1 MSASAIPSSR
11 EDAVSRRTS
20 APKGF
25 TLIELLVVIAIIG
38 VLVGLLLPA
47 VQQAREAARRVACT
61 NHLKQ
66 LGLAAL
72 NYESSNNQLPPL
84 TLDWGNGISTGGR
97 YYATFFA
104 YVLPYM
110 EALTVADLFDMEQP
124 FGHLGG
130 TRPANWEATKNSGC
144 RVPGFLCPSRSGG
157 VRANARG
164 QQPTDYAVV
173 TFRNDHRG
181 WYINGSEQ
189 AIMPSKA
196 KSFDGT
202 NYILKSFTSTRVSDI
217 TDGLSKTFMLGEKH
231 QTATNGSCGG
241 PSSDPGDCT
250 PFFHSMGPNHDYGWG
265 EFYMAR
271 TIKGRPL
278 GKGPTDVIADMR
290 TAGSPTLGSWH
301 PQICQFVMCDG
312 SVAGISVSASQTT
325 LDNLAN
331 KADGNTVSLP

>member
-1 MSASAIPSSR
+1 MTSR
-11 EDAVSRRTS
+11 AQKMRVGCDSG
-20 APKGF
+20 GF
-25 TLIELLVVIAIIG
+25 TLVELLVVIAIIG
-38 VLVGLLLPA
+38 VLIGLLLPA
-47 VQQAREAARRVACT
+47 VQAAREAARRASCT

-110 EALTVADLFDMEQP
+110 EAMTVADLVDMEQP
-124 FGHLGG
+124 FGHLVG
-130 TRPANWEATKNSGC
+130 TRPANWEATKTAGC
-144 RVPGFLCPSRSGG
+144 RVPGFLCPSRGG
-157 VRANARG
+157 GTRVNARG
-164 QQPTDYAVV
+164 QQATDYAVV
-173 TFRNDHRG
+173 TFRNNHQG
-181 WYINGSEQ
+181 WPISGSEQ

-196 KSFDGT
+196 TSFDSA
-202 NYILKSFTSTRVSDI
+202 NFILKSFTSTRVSQI
-217 TDGLSKTFMLGEKH
+217 TDGLSKTLMLGEKH

-265 EFYMAR
+265 EFYMAL
-271 TIKGRPL
+271 TIQGRPL
-278 GKGPTDVIADMR
+278 GKGPTDVISDMR

-301 PQICQFVMCDG
+301 PGMCQFVMCDG
-312 SVAGISVSASQTT
+312 AVVSLSVGTSQTV
-325 LDNLAN
+325 LDNLGN
-331 KADGNTVSLP
+331 KADGNPVSLP

>member
-1 MSASAIPSSR
+1 MRGVCDSA
-11 EDAVSRRTS
+11 
-20 APKGF
+20 GF
-25 TLIELLVVIAIIG
+25 TLVELLVVIAIIG
-38 VLVGLLLPA
+38 VLIGLLLPA
-47 VQQAREAARRVACT
+47 VQAAREAARRAACT

-72 NYESSNNQLPPL
+72 NYESVQKQLPPL
-84 TLDWGNGISTGGR
+84 TLDFTNFTNGFSTGGR

-110 EALTVADLFDMEQP
+110 EAMTVADLFDMEQP

-130 TRPANWEATKNSGC
+130 PIPPNWQATKTSGC
-144 RVPGFLCPSRSGG
+144 RIPGFLCPSRGSGTR
-157 VRANARG
+157 VNARG
-164 QQPTDYAVV
+164 QQATDYAVV
-173 TFRNDHRG
+173 TFRDDHRA
-181 WYINGSEQ
+181 WYVNGSGQ

-196 KSFDGT
+196 IGFDET
-202 NYILKSFTSTRVSDI
+202 NFILKSFKSARVSNV

-278 GKGPTDVIADMR
+278 GKGPTDVISDMR

-301 PQICQFVMCDG
+301 PGICQFVMCDG
-312 SVAGISVSASQTT
+312 AVVRLSVGSSQTV
-325 LDNLAN
+325 LDNLGN
-331 KADGNTVSLP
+331 KADGNPVSLP

>member
-1 MSASAIPSSR
+1 MMQRFHRVIFRKRA
-11 EDAVSRRTS
+11 
-20 APKGF
+20 F

-47 VQQAREAARRVACT
+47 VQQAREAARRTACT

-66 LGLAAL
+66 VGLAAL

-84 TLDWGNGISTGGR
+84 TLDFTNGVSTGGR

-110 EALTVADLFDMEQP
+110 EALTVADLFDMQQP

-130 TRPANWEATKNSGC
+130 SKPANWDATKAAGC
-144 RVPGFLCPSRSGG
+144 RVPTFLCPSRHGGGG
-157 VRANARG
+157 VNTKG
-164 QQPTDYAVV
+164 QQTSDYAVV
-173 TFRNDHRG
+173 SFRGDHRA
-181 WYINGSEQ
+181 WYVGGSEQ
-189 AIMPSKA
+189 AIMPGVATSY
-196 KSFDGT
+196 DDT
-202 NYILKSFTSTRVSDI
+202 NYILKSFRSTRVAEI

-231 QTATNGSCGG
+231 QTATDGNCNG

-250 PFFHSMGPNHDYGWG
+250 PFFHGMGPNHDYGWG
-265 EFYMAR
+265 ELYMAR

-278 GKGPTDVIADMR
+278 GKGPTDVNSEMR

-301 PQICQFVMCDG
+301 PQICQFVLCDG
-312 SVAGISVSASQTT
+312 SVVGISVSTSQTV
-325 LDNLAN
+325 LDNLGN
-331 KADGNTVSLP
+331 KADGNPTSLP